1 MRRLLSRS
9 LRPYWKPLIV
19 VVVLQFIQAIANL
32 TLPALNA
39 DIINDGVAAG
49 NTDVI
54 IQLGLVMLGV
64 TVVLAVT
71 SVVAVYFASRIAM
84 GAGRDLRGGI
94 FRAVESFAQQ
104 EVNQFG
110 TPSLITRNTNDVQQ
124 IQMLLQMLLTMMIGA
139 PMMAIGGVVMA
150 VREDGPLSLLLL
162 VVIPCLLLVIGL
174 VMWQALPLFRSVQA
188 KLDRINLVMRE
199 ALAGVRVIRA
209 FVRRDAEEARFEAA
223 NADLT
228 ATSLKVNRLFALTIP
243 AIMAIFNLSTVAVI
257 WFGAMRV
264 DSGGM
269 PIGNLIAYLTYLM
282 QILFSTMMAV
292 MMLIMVPRAAASA
305 ERINA
310 VLETTPSV
318 RDPEVAPA
326 SLPAPRGEIRFEGVD
341 FGYPGAEEPV
351 LKGIDLEIRPGEVTA
366 IVGSTGS
373 GKSTLLNLIPRF
385 YDVTAGR
392 VLVDGVDVRQ
402 LPRQALWA
410 RIGLVPQKAF
420 LFTGTVAKNL
430 RYGKAD
436 ATEQELWHA
445 LEVAQARDFVA
456 TMDGGLEAL
465 IGQGGATVSGGQ
477 RQRLSIARALIKRPV
492 IHLFDDS
499 FSALDA
505 RTDARLRAALKDETA
520 HATVVIVAQR
530 VGTVMHA
537 DRIVVLDGGRIVGV
551 GTHAELLAK
560 NETYQEIVA
569 SQLTREE
576 AAA

>member
-1 MRRLLSRS
+1 MLRLLKRS
-9 LRPYWKPLIV
+9 VRPYWAPLIV
-19 VVVLQFIQAIANL
+19 VIVLQFIQAIANL
-32 TLPALNA
+32 TLPDLNA
-39 DIINDGVAAG
+39 DIINDGVAKG
-49 NTDVI
+49 DTQEILRLGVI
-54 IQLGLVMLGV
+54 MLGV
-64 TVVLAVT
+64 TVVLAIT
-71 SVVAVYFASRIAM
+71 SIVAVWFASKIAM
-84 GAGRDLRGGI
+84 GAGRDLRGRI
-94 FRAVESFAQQ
+94 FRSVESFAQQ

-110 TPSLITRNTNDVQQ
+110 TASLITRNTNDVQQ

-139 PMMAIGGVVMA
+139 PMMAIGGVIMA
-150 VREDGPLSLLLL
+150 VRQDGPLSLLLL
-162 VVIPCLLLVIGL
+162 IIIPLLLLVIGL
-174 VMWQALPLFRSVQA
+174 VMRKALPLFRSVQA

-199 ALAGVRVIRA
+199 SLAGVRVIRA

-228 ATSLKVNRLFALTIP
+228 ATSLRVNRLFALTIP
-243 AIMAIFNLSTVAVI
+243 AIMLIFNLSTVAVI
-257 WFGAMRV
+257 WFGAIRV

-310 VLETTPSV
+310 VVETVPSV
-318 RDPEVAPA
+318 RDPETPVTD
-326 SLPAPRGEIRFEGVD
+326 LPEPRGEIVFEGVD
-341 FGYPGAEEPV
+341 FGYPGAEQPV
-351 LKGIDLEIRPGEVTA
+351 LKGIDLTIRPGEVTA
-366 IVGSTGS
+366 IVGSTGA

-385 YDVTAGR
+385 YDVTKGR
-392 VLVDGVDVRQ
+392 VLVDGVDARQ
-402 LPRQALWA
+402 MPRAELWR

-420 LFTGTVAKNL
+420 LFTGSVAKNL
-430 RYGKAD
+430 QYGKAD
-436 ATEQELWHA
+436 ATETEMWHA

-456 TMDGGLEAL
+456 TMDGALEAQ

-477 RQRLSIARALIKRPV
+477 RQRLSIARAIIKRPV
-492 IHLFDDS
+492 IYLFDDS

-537 DRIVVLDGGRIVGV
+537 DRIVVLDEGRVVGV
-551 GTHAELLAK
+551 GTHQELLAS

-569 SQLTREE
+569 SQLTPEE

>member
-1 MRRLLSRS
+1 MIRLLTRAV
-9 LRPYWKPLIV
+9 RPYARTLIV

-32 TLPALNA
+32 TLPDLNA
-39 DIINDGVAAG
+39 DIINDGVAKG
-49 NTDVI
+49 DTDVI
-54 IQLGLVMLGV
+54 LRLGVIMLGV
-64 TVVLAVT
+64 TVVLAIT
-71 SVVAVYFASRIAM
+71 SIVAVWFASRIAM
-84 GAGRDLRGGI
+84 GAGRDLRGSI

-124 IQMLLQMLLTMMIGA
+124 IQTLLQVLLTMMIGA
-139 PMMAIGGVVMA
+139 PMMAIGGVIMA
-150 VREDGPLSLLLL
+150 VRQDGPLSLLLL
-162 VVIPCLLLVIGL
+162 VIIPLLLLVIGL
-174 VMWQALPLFRSVQA
+174 VMRQALPLFRSVQA

-209 FVRRDAEEARFEAA
+209 FVRRDAEEARFESA
-223 NADLT
+223 NEDLT
-228 ATSLKVNRLFALTIP
+228 ATSLRVNRLFAITIP

-257 WFGAMRV
+257 WFGAIRV

-310 VLETTPSV
+310 VIETVPSV
-318 RDPEVAPA
+318 RDPETVPA
-326 SLPAPRGEIRFEGVD
+326 TLPPPRGEIEFEGVD
-341 FGYPGAEEPV
+341 FGYPGAEQPV
-351 LKGIDLEIRPGEVTA
+351 LKGIDLVIRPGEVTA

-392 VLVDGVDVRQ
+392 VLVDGVDVRSM
-402 LPRQALWA
+402 PRAELWQ

-420 LFTGTVAKNL
+420 LFTGSVAKNL

-436 ATEQELWHA
+436 ATEAELWHA

-456 TMDGGLEAL
+456 TMDGGLDAQ

-477 RQRLSIARALIKRPV
+477 RQRLSIARAIIKRPV
-492 IHLFDDS
+492 IYLFDDS

-505 RTDARLRAALKDETA
+505 RTDARLRAALREETA
-520 HATVVIVAQR
+520 DATVVIVAQR

-537 DRIVVLDGGRIVGV
+537 DRIVVLDEGRVVGV
-551 GTHAELLAK
+551 GTHEELLAR
-560 NETYQEIVA
+560 NATYQEIVA
-569 SQLTREE
+569 SQLTPEE

>member
-1 MRRLLSRS
+1 MRRLLARS

-19 VVVLQFIQAIANL
+19 VVILQFIQAIANL
-32 TLPALNA
+32 MLPDLNA
-39 DIINDGVAAG
+39 DIINDGVATG
-49 NTDVI
+49 NTEVI
-54 IQLGLVMLGV
+54 IQLGIVMLAV
-64 TVVLAVT
+64 TVVLAIT

-94 FRAVESFAQQ
+94 FRAVEGFAQH

-139 PMMAIGGVVMA
+139 PIMAFGGVIMAI
-150 VREDGPLSLLLL
+150 RQDGPLSLLLL

-174 VMWQALPLFRSVQA
+174 VMVQALPLFRSVQA

-228 ATSLKVNRLFALTIP
+228 ATSLRVNRLFALTIP
-243 AIMAIFNLSTVAVI
+243 AIMLIFNLSTVAVI

-264 DSGGM
+264 DSGEM
-269 PIGNLIAYLTYLM
+269 PIGNLVAYLTYLM

-318 RDPEVAPA
+318 RDPEAPTA
-326 SLPAPRGEIRFEGVD
+326 LPAPRGEIRFEGVD

-351 LKGIDLEIRPGEVTA
+351 LRDIDLAIRPGEVTA

-385 YDVTAGR
+385 YDVTKGR
-392 VLVDGVDVRQ
+392 VLVDGLDIRQ
-402 LPRQALWA
+402 MPRQELWA

-445 LEVAQARDFVA
+445 LEIAQARDFVA
-456 TMDGGLEAL
+456 TMEGGLEAP

-477 RQRLSIARALIKRPV
+477 RQRLSIARALVKRPV
-492 IHLFDDS
+492 IYLFDDS

-505 RTDARLRAALKDETA
+505 RTDARLRAALKDETV

-537 DRIVVLDGGRIVGV
+537 DRIVVLDGGRVVGV
-551 GTHAELLAK
+551 GTHKELLAS

-576 AAA
+576 VAA

>member
-1 MRRLLSRS
+1 MRRLLTRS

-19 VVVLQFIQAIANL
+19 VVILQFVQAIANL
-32 TLPALNA
+32 TLPDLNA
-39 DIINDGVAAG
+39 DIINDGVAKG

-54 IQLGLVMLGV
+54 LQIGVVMIGV
-64 TVVLAVT
+64 TVVLAIT
-71 SVVAVYFASRIAM
+71 SVVAVWFASRIAM

-94 FRAVESFAQQ
+94 FRTVESFAQQ

-139 PMMAIGGVVMA
+139 PMMAIGGVFMA
-150 VREDGPLSLLLL
+150 VREDGPLSLLLV

-228 ATSLKVNRLFALTIP
+228 ATSLRVNRLFALTIP
-243 AIMAIFNLSTVAVI
+243 AIMLIFNLSTVAVI
-257 WFGAMRV
+257 WFGAIRV

-269 PIGNLIAYLTYLM
+269 PIGNLVAYLSYLM

-318 RDPEVAPA
+318 RDPETAPA
-326 SLPAPRGEIRFEGVD
+326 ELPAPRGEIVFEDVD

-351 LKGIDLEIRPGEVTA
+351 LRA
-366 IVGSTGS
+366 ST
-373 GKSTLLNLIPRF
+373 
-385 YDVTAGR
+385 
-392 VLVDGVDVRQ
+392 
-402 LPRQALWA
+402 
-410 RIGLVPQKAF
+410 
-420 LFTGTVAKNL
+420 
-430 RYGKAD
+430 
-436 ATEQELWHA
+436 
-445 LEVAQARDFVA
+445 
-456 TMDGGLEAL
+456 
-465 IGQGGATVSGGQ
+465 
-477 RQRLSIARALIKRPV
+477 
-492 IHLFDDS
+492 
-499 FSALDA
+499 
-505 RTDARLRAALKDETA
+505 
-520 HATVVIVAQR
+520 
-530 VGTVMHA
+530 
-537 DRIVVLDGGRIVGV
+537 
-551 GTHAELLAK
+551 
-560 NETYQEIVA
+560 
-569 SQLTREE
+569 
-576 AAA
+576 